1 MKEKYEAPMMEM
13 IEFNREEVVTMSGQ
27 GDETLRDPRQAL
39 SAGAPAGGFS
49 AFYCLLSGKSV

>member
-27 GDETLRDPRQAL
+27 EMRFRMRI
-39 SAGAPAGGFS
+39 S
-49 AFYCLLSGKSV
+49 